1 MNDALDS
8 QIYVLEGLLEESQ
21 ASAVREF
28 QLRAEPE
35 EALPYDW
42 RRIHGELLNL
52 REIMRLQIQDH
63 EVLRTQ
69 ALQLEEE
76 VQHLMKL
83 ANDAQVI
90 VYEQGDKVEA

>member
-8 QIYVLEGLLEESQ
+8 QMSVLEGLLAEFQ

-28 QLRAEPE
+28 QLPAELE

-52 REIMRLQIQDH
+52 REIVCLQIQDH

-76 VQHLMKL
+76 V
-83 ANDAQVI
+83 
-90 VYEQGDKVEA
+90 